1 MRRRVFTVGEANALL
16 PHLREVLRQIQ
27 ELRGV
32 VANETDQLKILDVIW
47 GQMVARP
54 ENPDNREFRRR
65 RRAIGGAVEEIERL
79 IREEILELGVRF
91 PQGGLEHGLLD
102 FPTQLDGR
110 WVFLCWRAQEPE
122 IQAWHEIDG
131 GFAGRRPLTP
141 ELVRRMGRTG
151 SEGLSHGPGHD
162 S

>member
-16 PHLREVLRQIQ
+16 PHLRVVLARIR
-27 ELRGV
+27 ELKGV
-32 VANETDQLKILDVIW
+32 VEGETDKLKILDVIW
-47 GQMVARP
+47 GRKVADP
-54 ENPDNREFRRR
+54 VNPDHREFRRH

-102 FPTQLDGR
+102 FPTRLDGR
-110 WVFLCWRAQEPE
+110 WVLLCWQMDEPE
-122 IQAWHEIDG
+122 IEAWHEMEG

-141 ELVRRMGRTG
+141 ELARRMGQSG
-151 SEGLSHGPGHD
+151 SEGLPHGPAHE